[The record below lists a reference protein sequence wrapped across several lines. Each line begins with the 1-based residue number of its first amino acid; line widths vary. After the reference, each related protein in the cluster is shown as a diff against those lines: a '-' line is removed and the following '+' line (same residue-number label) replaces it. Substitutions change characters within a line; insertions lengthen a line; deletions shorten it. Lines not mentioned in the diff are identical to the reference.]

1 MTGKGLALT
10 FLTAFALAKTA
21 QVFYDYKQNNENEL
35 INGLLQFDFT
45 RFNDSSIDSFLIAKV
60 RRPQGLR
67 IMGITWSHVETN
79 LLNKSS

>member
-45 RFNDSSIDSFLIAKV
+45 RFNDSSMDSFLTAKV
-60 RRPQGLR
+60 RRPTGLR
-67 IMGITWSHVETN
+67 IMGVTRSHGEPKR
-79 LLNKSS
+79 LNKNS